1 MIPDKITKT
10 DLALVLGISRQALE
24 GLEKKGVIRRIG
36 RGMYEF
42 PKAAQ
47 DAFAHY
53 REVAAGRAS
62 ENEDVDLV
70 SERALLAREQRRGHE
85 IKNATLSGELLS
97 ARDVQTRW
105 ASIMS
110 AIRSVLLAIP
120 SILPGILPHLTR
132 HDIDVIDRTIRDALE
147 KAADESGAD

>member
-1 MIPDKITKT
+1 MLPEKITKS
-10 DLALVLGISRQALE
+10 DLALVVGISVQALDA
-24 GLEKKGVIRRIG
+24 LEKKGVIRKIS
-36 RGMYEF
+36 RGMYAF

-47 DAFAHY
+47 DIFAHY

-62 ENEDVDLV
+62 ESEDVDLV
-70 SERALLAREQRRGHE
+70 AERALLAREQRRGHE

-110 AIRSVLLAIP
+110 AIRSILLAIP
-120 SILPGILPHLTR
+120 SILPGLLPHLTR
-132 HDIDVIDRTIRDALE
+132 HDIDVIDRAIRDALNQ
-147 KAADESGAD
+147 AADECGAD